1 MKGGFSKM
9 KNKHRTF
16 QTEVCVRRA
25 LAHKLGIIALIAVM
39 VFSMASCATAARV
52 RTPMNGIESVIPGGT
67 LNLRVSGDQV
77 TVKVSSTE
85 DGTGAVKS
93 GTSVSA
99 SGVLTV
105 DAGET
110 AENLYVTATSAKDG
124 TQHTLLIRVV
134 TVKEVVINPATV
146 AIEQGK
152 GTSFSS
158 QVNGTNNPN
167 QNVSWT
173 VGSKPDGTGSVRTAT
188 IIIAGSLSVATNET
202 SPIYVKVTSDID
214 PSKSAVARVDVTI
227 PQRPGQQPPPPP
239 FEPDPIQPAP
249 VGTWKTEDGGITITM
264 TFNANGTGTQR
275 MDSGNFNLMTLNTK
289 WTASGNKLMVNTNVE
304 GGADG
309 VGVTNYTYE
318 IIDGTLT
325 WQVEG
330 QRQTTKWT
338 RQ

>member
-1 MKGGFSKM
+1 M
-9 KNKHRTF
+9 KNAIKWF
-16 QTEVCVRRA
+16 
-25 LAHKLGIIALIAVM
+25 GIIAFVAVIG
-39 VFSMASCATAARV
+39 FSMVSCVTGARV
-52 RTPMNGIESVIPGGT
+52 RSPINGIESVIPGGT
-67 LNLRVSGDQV
+67 LNLRISGDQV
-77 TVKVSSTE
+77 TVKVSSTA
-85 DGTGAVKS
+85 DGTGAVKP

-110 AENLYVTATSAKDG
+110 SENLYVTATSAKDG

-134 TVKEVVINPATV
+134 TVKEVVIDPATV
-146 AIEQGK
+146 TIEQGK
-152 GTSFSS
+152 GTSFSA

-173 VGSKPDGTGSVRTAT
+173 VGSKADGTGTVRSAT

-214 PSKSAVARVDVTI
+214 PSKSAIARVDVTI

-249 VGTWKTEDGGITITM
+249 VGTWKTDADGMTM
-264 TFNANGTGTQR
+264 ILTFNANGTGTQR
-275 MDSGNFNLMTLNTK
+275 MVAGTLDLMVINMT
-289 WTASGNKLMVNTNVE
+289 WTASGNKITTNTNVA
-304 GGADG
+304 GGADN
-309 VGVTNYTYE
+309 VGILNYTYE
-318 IIDGTLT
+318 IIDDTLT
-325 WQVEG
+325 WQAEG
-330 QRQTTKWT
+330 QRQTTTWK